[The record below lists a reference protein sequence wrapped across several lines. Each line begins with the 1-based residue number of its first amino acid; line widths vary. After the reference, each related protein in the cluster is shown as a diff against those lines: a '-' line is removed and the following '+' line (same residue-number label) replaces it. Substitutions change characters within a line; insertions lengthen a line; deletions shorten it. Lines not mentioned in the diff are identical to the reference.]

1 MIADIINIYMCAG
14 FIVGLCFMCRGV
26 GAVIGLR
33 FLAKRNADVTL
44 QLPRVQSY
52 VFIFIFSFVRFPVS
66 ALIS

>member
-1 MIADIINIYMCAG
+1 MFY
-14 FIVGLCFMCRGV
+14 VSGV